1 MRCPKNKGEEKTRT
15 LGYFYDHIAKGIYAE
30 VCNWRPMDF
39 AEVRSNVD
47 DERLERYLDGPNGV
61 DWIFPNSITQQ
72 RENRLYVGYVCDDTE
87 ESAQGEGYWAS
98 PLNDA
103 SILAEFGYQT
113 SADSVLD
120 DR

>member
-15 LGYFYDHIAKGIYAE
+15 LGFFYDHIAKGIYAE

-47 DERLERYLDGPNGV
+47 DERLERYLDGSNGV

-87 ESAQGEGYWAS
+87 ESAQGEGYWTS

-113 SADSVLD
+113 SAGSVLD